1 MPLVAA
7 TAVWRTVGTRNDTAL
22 KDRAYASAANTRTTD
37 LQQLPSSSG
46 HTSSPPPQ
54 GMTTEQTTKNAVTF
68 EELGV
73 AADLVD
79 ELDSQ
84 GITSPFPIQE
94 MTMEDA
100 IAGRDITGKAETGS
114 GKTLAFG
121 LPMIMHV
128 TKGKPKRPQGLVLV
142 PTRELAVQVTR
153 ALTPLLALRD
163 LAAISV
169 YGGAPMGPQIDALD
183 KGASI
188 AIATPGRLIDLLE
201 RRAIDPQDIKIVTI
215 DEADQMADMGFMPQ
229 VRAIMSRLP
238 EQRQTFLF
246 SATLD
251 HQVKELIDRYMT
263 DPVNHAVESETETV
277 DSMEHRFLKVHYMD
291 KAKVVAELSRHNDRV
306 LAFTRTKAGADRLS
320 GDLRELG
327 VATAPIHGDLP
338 QKKREQS
345 LQRFSDGE
353 IKVLVATNVAARG
366 LHIDGVDVVV
376 HFDPPDDPKTYLH
389 RSGRT
394 ARAGEEGL
402 VVTLVEW
409 DQVNEVLGIQRRA
422 DLNVPIVKMFSN
434 DERLADLAAW
444 VPPPEEAP
452 FKAKSIKKRK
462 RRGF

>member
-1 MPLVAA
+1 
-7 TAVWRTVGTRNDTAL
+7 
-22 KDRAYASAANTRTTD
+22 
-37 LQQLPSSSG
+37 
-46 HTSSPPPQ
+46 
-54 GMTTEQTTKNAVTF
+54 MTTEQTTEIAATF
-68 EELGV
+68 AELGV
-73 AADLVD
+73 DADLVD

-128 TKGKPKRPQGLVLV
+128 TKGRPKRPQGLVLV
-142 PTRELAVQVTR
+142 PTRELAVQVTK
-153 ALTPLLALRD
+153 ALTPLLALRG
-163 LAAISV
+163 LVAVSV
-169 YGGAPMGPQIDALD
+169 YGGAPMGPQTDALD

-188 AIATPGRLIDLLE
+188 VIATPGRLLDLME
-201 RRAIDPQDIKIVTI
+201 RKSLLPSDIKIVTI

-229 VRAIMSRLP
+229 VRAIMSQIP
-238 EQRQTFLF
+238 EKRQTYLF

-251 HQVKELIDRYMT
+251 HQVGELIDRYMT
-263 DPVNHAVESETETV
+263 EPVNHEVESETETV
-277 DSMEHRFLKVHYMD
+277 DTMEHRFLKVHYMD
-291 KAKVVAELSRHNDRV
+291 KAKVVTELSYHNDRI

-320 GDLRELG
+320 RDLRELG
-327 VATAPIHGDLP
+327 VNAAPIHGDLP

-345 LQRFSDGE
+345 LKRFADGDV
-353 IKVLVATNVAARG
+353 KVLVATNVAARG

-409 DQVNEVLGIQRRA
+409 DQVNEVLSIQRRA
-422 DLNVPIVKMFSN
+422 ELNVPIVKMFSN

-444 VPPPEEAP
+444 EPPPDEAP
-452 FKAKSIKKRK
+452 FSEKSIKKRK

>member
-1 MPLVAA
+1 
-7 TAVWRTVGTRNDTAL
+7 
-22 KDRAYASAANTRTTD
+22 
-37 LQQLPSSSG
+37 
-46 HTSSPPPQ
+46 
-54 GMTTEQTTKNAVTF
+54 MTTEQSTQTATTFA
-68 EELGV
+68 ELGV
-73 AADLVD
+73 DPDLVE
-79 ELDSQ
+79 ELNDQ

-100 IAGRDITGKAETGS
+100 IAGIDITGKAETGS

-128 TKGKPKRPQGLVLV
+128 AKGRPKRPQGLVLV
-142 PTRELAVQVTR
+142 PTRELAVQVTK
-153 ALTPLLALRD
+153 ALSPLLALRD
-163 LAAISV
+163 LKAVSV
-169 YGGAPMGPQIDALD
+169 YGGAPMAAQIDALE

-201 RRAIDPQDIKIVTI
+201 RRAFDPSDIKIVTI

-251 HQVKELIDRYMT
+251 HQVTELINRYMQ
-263 DPVNHAVESETETV
+263 DPVNHEVESETETV
-277 DSMEHRFLKVHYMD
+277 DTMEHRFLKVHYMD
-291 KAKVVAELSRHNDRV
+291 KAKVVAELSRHNERL
-306 LAFTRTKAGADRLS
+306 LAFTRTKAAADRLS
-320 GDLRELG
+320 RDLRDLG
-327 VATAPIHGDLP
+327 VAAAPIHGDLP
-338 QKKREQS
+338 QRKREQS
-345 LQRFSDGE
+345 LSRFSDGE
-353 IKVLVATNVAARG
+353 VKVLVATNVAARG

-422 DLNVPIVKMFSN
+422 DLNVAIIKMFSN
-434 DERLADLAAW
+434 DERLRDLATW
-444 VPPPEEAP
+444 QPPPEEAP
-452 FKAKSIKKRK
+452 FKAKSVKKRK

>member
-1 MPLVAA
+1 
-7 TAVWRTVGTRNDTAL
+7 
-22 KDRAYASAANTRTTD
+22 
-37 LQQLPSSSG
+37 
-46 HTSSPPPQ
+46 
-54 GMTTEQTTKNAVTF
+54 MTTEQTTEIAATF
-68 EELGV
+68 AELGV
-73 AADLVD
+73 DADLVD

-128 TKGKPKRPQGLVLV
+128 TKGRPKRPQGLVLV
-142 PTRELAVQVTR
+142 PTRELAVQVTK
-153 ALTPLLALRD
+153 ALTPLLALRG
-163 LAAISV
+163 LVAVSV
-169 YGGAPMGPQIDALD
+169 YGGAPMGPQTDALD

-188 AIATPGRLIDLLE
+188 VIATPGRLLDLME
-201 RRAIDPQDIKIVTI
+201 RKSLLPSDIKIVTI

-229 VRAIMSRLP
+229 VRAIMSQIP
-238 EQRQTFLF
+238 EERQTFLF

-263 DPVNHAVESETETV
+263 DPVNHEVQSESETV

-291 KAKVVAELSRHNDRV
+291 KAKVVTELSRHNDRV
-306 LAFTRTKAGADRLS
+306 LAFTRTKAAADRLS
-320 GDLRELG
+320 RDLRELG
-327 VATAPIHGDLP
+327 VAAAPIHGDLP
-338 QKKREQS
+338 QRKREQS
-345 LQRFSDGE
+345 LSRFSDGE
-353 IKVLVATNVAARG
+353 VKVLVATNVAARG

-394 ARAGEEGL
+394 ARAGEDGL

-422 DLNVPIVKMFSN
+422 ELNVPIVKMFSN

-444 VPPPEEAP
+444 EPPPEEAP